1 VKVVHVTPFYWPVI
15 GGVEFVAK
23 KVSEYLAQKGFDVY
37 VVTYNRLRSGGIG
50 VLPEKEEINGV
61 KIIRLR
67 PTIIHSHGSY
77 SPQLIDII
85 KELKPD
91 LVHVYVW
98 RHPHVFQIAM
108 LKERLKFKAL
118 LSTHGPF
125 HTLKQLGLPTWV
137 YHRLID
143 SMSLTRRLATLYD
156 KILVLTPIEKVIWSR
171 MGFRNE
177 TLEIVPNFI
186 DEELSQNASKA
197 QNHSNRE
204 DIVLYL
210 GRISKDKNAE
220 LLLNI
225 AHQLCE
231 YVPGAK
237 MVLAGPVEPGL
248 YRKFMGVLGESI
260 CASYMG
266 TVGFGEK
273 IDILS
278 KAKIF
283 IHTAL
288 YESFGIVLLEAQAF
302 GIPCVITGYGG
313 QLYVAPPGISSI
325 WVEPSIKGFLDGIK
339 LLFSDR
345 QLYEKLRLGA
355 LRWHKL
361 FTPDRILPVYARL
374 YEELSQN

>member
-1 VKVVHVTPFYWPVI
+1 VRIVYVTPFYWPVI

-67 PTIIHSHGSY
+67 PTIVHSHGSY

-91 LVHVYVW
+91 LVHVHVW
-98 RHPHVFQIAM
+98 RHPHVFQIAL

-143 SMSLTRRLATLYD
+143 STPLTRRLATLYD
-156 KILVLTPIEKVIWSR
+156 KILMLTPIEKVIWAR
-171 MGFRNE
+171 MGFRDE

-186 DEELSQNASKA
+186 DDELLQHASKA
-197 QNHSNRE
+197 RNHSNKE

-210 GRISKDKNAE
+210 GRISRDKNAD

-225 AHQLCE
+225 VCQLCE
-231 YVPGAK
+231 YVPGVK

-248 YRKFMGVLGESI
+248 HRKLMGVLGKSS
-260 CASYMG
+260 CASYIG
-266 TVGFGEK
+266 VAHLNKK
-273 IDILS
+273 INILG

-283 IHTAL
+283 VDTTL
-288 YESFGIVLLEAQAF
+288 YESFGVALLEAQAF

-313 QLYVAPPGISSI
+313 QLYVAPPGISSV
-325 WVEPSIKGFLDGIK
+325 WVEPSVKGFLDGIK

-345 QLYEKLRLGA
+345 QLYERLQLEA
-355 LRWHKL
+355 LRWHKR
-361 FTPDRILPVYARL
+361 FTPDRILPVYVRL
-374 YEELSQN
+374 YEELLRS